1 MPKFMNI
8 RVYPTRRYIEERD
21 IKDKV
26 VVVVDVLRA
35 TSTIITALY
44 NGCKEVIP
52 VAEIEEA
59 VRIAKNY
66 EKDTFILGGERNAE
80 KIEGFHLS
88 NSPWEYS
95 KDQVEDK
102 TVLITTTNGTKAIT
116 KAADAKEVVLA
127 SFINIT
133 AICDYVA
140 ALGHDIALIC
150 AGTSGQF
157 SADDIL
163 VAGAF
168 ISGLH
173 NKGISLVLDD
183 LGMTAE
189 FMYEQSKDDL
199 HGILSKTR
207 HYSELKKLGL
217 TRDLEDCLKLDTT
230 PIVPIY
236 SDGVVRAWYNIVDIM

>member
-1 MPKFMNI
+1 MRI
-8 RVYPTRRYIEERD
+8 SVYPTRHYIEDRD

-26 VVVVDVLRA
+26 AVVIDVLRA

-52 VAEIEEA
+52 MAEIEEA
-59 VRIAKNY
+59 VNISKNY

-95 KDQVEDK
+95 REQVEDK
-102 TVLITTTNGTKAIT
+102 TVLITTTNGTRAIT

-140 ALGHDIALIC
+140 ALGQDIAIIC
-150 AGTSGQF
+150 AGTLGKF
-157 SADDIL
+157 SADDTL
-163 VAGAF
+163 VAGAL
-168 ISGLH
+168 ICGLH
-173 NKGISLVLDD
+173 NKDIPLQLDD

-189 FMYEQSKDDL
+189 LMYEHSRNDL

-207 HYSELKKLGL
+207 HYSKLKELGL
-217 TRDLEDCLKLDTT
+217 ERDLDDCLKLDTA

-236 SDGVVRAWYNIVDIM
+236 SDGIVQAWYNIVDIT

>member
-1 MPKFMNI
+1 MKI
-8 RVYPTRRYIEERD
+8 SVYPTRHYIEDRD

-26 VVVVDVLRA
+26 AVVIDVLRA
-35 TSTIITALY
+35 TSSIITALY

-52 VAEIEEA
+52 MAEIEEA
-59 VRIAKNY
+59 VKISKNY

-95 KDQVEDK
+95 REQVENK
-102 TVLITTTNGTKAIT
+102 TVLITTTNGTRAIT

-127 SFINIT
+127 SFININ

-140 ALGHDIALIC
+140 ALGQDIAIIC
-150 AGTSGQF
+150 AGTLGQF
-157 SADDIL
+157 SVDDIL
-163 VAGAF
+163 VAGAL
-168 ISGLH
+168 IHGLH
-173 NKGISLVLDD
+173 NRDIELKLDD

-189 FMYEQSKDDL
+189 FMYEHSREDL
-199 HGILSKTR
+199 HRVLSRTR
-207 HYSELKKLGL
+207 HYSKLRELGL
-217 TRDLEDCLKLDTT
+217 QRDLEDCLKLDTA

-236 SDGVVRAWYNIVDIM
+236 YDGVVRAEQVNV